1 MSWKKGES
9 GNAKGRPRR
18 GHSITAHLSTLLS
31 KRVALKD
38 AEGKSIVNRRTGK
51 PVMITHAQAI
61 AANIVQIAETPDP
74 MAVSAFEKIVDRMEG
89 KVPLP
94 VRQQVQLDLNLP
106 QITDNIDWSFGKAK
120 RTQTIDGEVKRIENQ
135 SDDVNR
141 PGDDDGLAD

>member
-38 AEGKSIVNRRTGK
+38 AEGKEIVNRRTGK

-94 VRQQVQLDLNLP
+94 VRQQVQMDLNLP
-106 QITDNIDWSFGKAK
+106 QITDRIDWSFGKGG
-120 RTQTIDGEVKRIENQ
+120 RSQVIDGQATEITNQAEEVA
-135 SDDVNR
+135 R